1 MTTNLTTSAE
11 AKAESDRRWAQ
22 WIAAGARRNRRNQK
36 RAATLAIVTGFVLAA
51 WLVKVLV
58 LG

>member
-1 MTTNLTTSAE
+1 MTTNLSMSAD

-22 WIAAGARRNRRNQK
+22 WIAAGAIRNRARQK
-36 RAATLAIVTGFVLAA
+36 RNELFAIVSVCALGLWLA
-51 WLVKVLV
+51 KVLL

>member
-1 MTTNLTTSAE
+1 MTTNLSTSAE
-11 AKAESDRRWAQ
+11 AKAESDQRWAH
-22 WIAAGARRNRRNQK
+22 WIAAGARRNRKSQK
-36 RAATLAIVTGFVLAA
+36 RAATLAIVIGCVLAL